1 MAPLVSAT
9 KVSKV
14 FGLVTLFEGLSLA
27 VEERERIAVIG
38 SNGSGKSTF
47 LRILAK
53 LEDPDDGSVS
63 WRKHLRLSYVQQE
76 DSFPVGATA
85 YAVLRAVL
93 PEHDPDAERKVGQ
106 ALGLIGFR
114 EKTQPVAAMSGGEK
128 KRLAIARGVIVEPE
142 VLLLDEPTNHL
153 DIAGVRW
160 LEELIRSSAFAT
172 LFVSHDRYF
181 IQNVAQRVAEI
192 DRRYPGGYFA
202 VKGAYSEFL
211 DTRATYLEQ
220 MEQYRASLANRVRRE
235 VEWLRQGAKARTTKQ
250 KARSDQAKELVAELQ
265 GVTRIEQ
272 RANMEFASSQ
282 RKSRELLKIEH
293 LGKKMGERTLFQDI
307 SLILSP
313 GSRLGVVG
321 LNGSGKT
328 TFLRTILGELPPDHG
343 RVVRASKL
351 KVALLD
357 QLRVGLDP
365 EMTLQRML
373 CRGDGDAVVFNGVEV
388 HVAGWARRFLFQAE
402 QLALP
407 LKKLSGGER
416 ARALLA
422 RIMVEPADLLVLD
435 EPTNDLDIPTLEVLE
450 DALIEFPGAVVL
462 VTHDR
467 YLLDRVCQV
476 VLGLAP
482 GKSALFADFLQW
494 ERELQSSDNGDSKA
508 AGKSDTR
515 SRAPARKLG
524 YIEQR
529 EFEGMESKI
538 LACERKVKDLEA
550 LVNAPESA
558 SDASKLQEYCAAL
571 AEAQQQLERLY
582 DRWAELDEKRQKMT
596 SAE

>member
-9 KVSKV
+9 KVSKI

-27 VEERERIAVIG
+27 VEEHERIAIIG

-53 LEDPDDGSVS
+53 VEEPDDGTVS

-76 DSFPVGATA
+76 DAFPADANA
-85 YAVLRAVL
+85 YEVLRAAL

-114 EKTQPVAAMSGGEK
+114 DKSQPVAKMSGGEK

-142 VLLLDEPTNHL
+142 ILLLDEPTNHL

-160 LEELIRSSAFAT
+160 LEELLRGASFAT
-172 LFVSHDRYF
+172 IFVSHDRYF
-181 IQNVAQRVAEI
+181 IQNVAERVAEI
-192 DRRYPGGYFA
+192 DRRYSGGYFA

-211 DTRATYLEQ
+211 DVRATYIEQ

-265 GVTRIEQ
+265 GVTRIDQ
-272 RANMEFASSQ
+272 RASMEFAASQ
-282 RKSRELLKIEH
+282 RKSKELLKIDK
-293 LGKKMGERTLFQDI
+293 LTKKFGDRVLFSDI

-328 TFLRTILGELPPDHG
+328 TFLRTLLGELEPDGG

-351 KVALLD
+351 KIALLD
-357 QLRVGLDP
+357 QLRSGLNR
-365 EMTLQRML
+365 EVTLQEML
-373 CRGDGDAVVFNGVEV
+373 CGNDGDAVVFNGEEI
-388 HVAGWARRFLFQAE
+388 HVAGWARRFLFQTE
-402 QLALP
+402 QLAVP
-407 LKKLSGGER
+407 VKKLSGGEQ

-422 RIMVEPADLLVLD
+422 RIMVEPADLLILD
-435 EPTNDLDIPTLEVLE
+435 EPTNDLDISTLEVLE
-450 DALIEFPGAVVL
+450 DALIEFPGAVVI

-476 VLGLAP
+476 VLGLS
-482 GKSALFADFLQW
+482 GGRSGLFADYVQW
-494 ERELQSSDNGDSKA
+494 ERDLDAAPSKGVLSA
-508 AGKSDTR
+508 DKGDTR
-515 SRAPARKLG
+515 SKGPAKKLG

-538 LACERKVKDLEA
+538 LACEKSIKESEA
-550 LVNAPESA
+550 LVNSEEAA
-558 SDASKLQEYCAAL
+558 TDAGKLQEYCAAL
-571 AEAQQQLERLY
+571 AAQQSELEKLY
-582 DRWAELDEKRQKMT
+582 ERWAELDEKRRKIT
-596 SAE
+596 SGE